1 MHGFGTS
8 ARIMELAGMELVC
21 AHLEFHIAIVLA
33 MVAEWEDVGVF
44 IVQTVWP
51 IPPREVYRRPALPKK
66 FGTLLVKHPNPNSA
80 PQICISLSWKPFLNL
95 NFNKKDKNQ
104 KLTAKV
110 NQACLQEFKNHPR
123 VLCIFCPSLF
133 PYLLLRVT
141 HC

>member
-1 MHGFGTS
+1 
-8 ARIMELAGMELVC
+8 MELAGMEL
-21 AHLEFHIAIVLA
+21 AHTHLEFHIAIVLA

-51 IPPREVYRRPALPKK
+51 MPLREIYLRPVLPKK
-66 FGTLLVKHPNPNSA
+66 VRTLLVKHQNPNSA
-80 PQICISLSWKPFLNL
+80 PQICISVSWKPFLNL

-110 NQACLQEFKNHPR
+110 NQAYLQEFKNHPM
-123 VLCIFCPSLF
+123 VLCIFCPSLL